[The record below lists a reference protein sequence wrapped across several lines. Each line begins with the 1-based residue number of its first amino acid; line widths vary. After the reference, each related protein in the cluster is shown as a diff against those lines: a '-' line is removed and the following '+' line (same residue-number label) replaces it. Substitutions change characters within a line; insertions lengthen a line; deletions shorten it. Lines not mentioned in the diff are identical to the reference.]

1 MRTIKGKF
9 TENQGTQPEYTF
21 KEGDR
26 VMVCF
31 EEYLHQPGISKH
43 QSNEI
48 SERTDFTT
56 AQSWKIGT
64 IDMIG
69 INGSRLMAYVRLD
82 GRYKKYTKG
91 WVEMDRLQPYIPEI
105 M

>member
-9 TENQGTQPEYTF
+9 TENQGTQPEYNW

-31 EEYLHQPGISKH
+31 EEYLNQPGISRF

-48 SERTDFTT
+48 TERTDFTT
-56 AQSWKIGT
+56 ARSWKIGT

-69 INGSRLMAYVRLD
+69 MKGERLMAYVRLD
-82 GRYKKYTKG
+82 NRYKKYTKG
-91 WVEMDRLQPYIPEI
+91 WVELGRLQPYIPEV